1 MTTIIIYEDNEQLRK
16 SMEMLLLT
24 VPGYSVAGSFA
35 DANNAAEEVTRFQPD
50 LVIMDIDMPG
60 IKGTEAVA
68 VVKKS
73 RPETRIVMHTVFED
87 DNKLFASLCAGACG
101 YILKKI
107 SPEKFLQYIEEA
119 LAGGSPFSPL
129 IAQKI
134 LLTFQQKPVTANDY
148 HLTDRELG
156 VLQLL
161 VKGYTYKAIA
171 AELFIAMDT
180 VRKHVTHI
188 YEKLHVS
195 CGNEAVALAI
205 RQRII

>member
-24 VPGYSVAGSFA
+24 VPEYRVAGSFA
-35 DANNAAEEVTRFQPD
+35 DANNAADEVTRVQPD

-68 VVKKS
+68 IVKKT

-87 DNKLFASLCAGACG
+87 DNKLFESLCSGACG

-119 LAGGSPFSPL
+119 LTGGSPFSPL

-134 LLTFQQKPVTANDY
+134 LSTFQQKPVASNDY
-148 HLTDRELG
+148 HLTERELG

-171 AELFIAMDT
+171 AELFISMDT